1 MGSETEY
8 GPLNGNLRINT
19 IEEDGRTKVMI
30 YGDPEG
36 LKSFGEILIAMS
48 QVDQNNFPGLP
59 DGERDHTHIWPD
71 SHLSNDSLETIL
83 GRLDAKGT
91 GDLNPPSNFFY
102 TPPSTNRGNFFKDS
116 GSFWLE

>member
-1 MGSETEY
+1 MRNETDY

-48 QVDQNNFPGLP
+48 QVDQNDFPGLYVG
-59 DGERDHTHIWPD
+59 DRDHMHIRPD
-71 SHLSNDSLETIL
+71 FHLSKDSLETII

-91 GDLNPPSNFFY
+91 GEFPKNFKGK
-102 TPPSTNRGNFFKDS
+102 T
-116 GSFWLE
+116 